1 MLDTCRV
8 HAALPAT
15 DLGRAR
21 QFYEGTLGLTPAR
34 ERTAGVRYECGG
46 GSGLFVFPTSGGDRG
61 GHTQAGFE
69 VPDID
74 AAVLALRAR
83 GVAFEEYRT
92 PALQTV
98 DGVATESDGSR
109 AARFEDSEGNLLV
122 LVQYA

>member
-1 MLDTCRV
+1 MFDSYRV

-15 DLGRAR
+15 DLQRAR
-21 QFYEGTLGLTPAR
+21 QFYEGTLGLTPTE
-34 ERTAGVRYECGG
+34 ERPAGVRYECGE
-46 GSGLFVFPTSGGDRG
+46 GSGLFVFPTSSASRG

-74 AAVLALRAR
+74 AAVAALKAR
-83 GVAFEEYRT
+83 GVAFEEYET

-109 AARFEDSEGNLLV
+109 AAWFEDSEGNLLA
-122 LVQYA
+122 LVQLA